1 MANTQ
6 MSSKKK
12 SVMIVCM
19 VDSIHSARWLEIYR
33 NKGIDFHIFPSTPN
47 RKIHPKIR
55 NLVED
60 SSTTDGRFKLVYR
73 LKYLSIL
80 LWAIDLVFNNR
91 FRGYLISRYAK
102 KHNVDIIHAVELNHA
117 GYMLSRASSFGLPTG
132 CKIIVT
138 SWGSDIFWFKR
149 YPKHRER
156 LASVLSIANEFIS
169 ECSRDHKFATDLGFS
184 GKFWEPTPVS
194 GGYSNDFIKTTRTKT
209 SMRKIIL
216 IKGYESFVGRASIAL
231 EAILNLTDR
240 LTEYEIHVYSAN
252 RKTQRLVKKLRLKKQ
267 LKIIVYKKHALTH
280 EQMLSLFSKARVY
293 LGVSLSDGISVS
305 LLESMV
311 TGAFP
316 IQTDTSCANE
326 WILNGETG
334 FIVKPKVDAVMNALR
349 IAISDDLMVDNAML
363 KNSSLASEKLDQT
376 VIYSRLSKLYN

>member
-1 MANTQ
+1 
-6 MSSKKK
+6 
-12 SVMIVCM
+12 MIVCM

-33 NKGIDFHIFPSTPN
+33 DKSIDFHIFPSTPN

-55 NLVED
+55 NLLEN
-60 SSTTDGRFKLVYR
+60 SSTIDGRFKLVYR

-80 LWAIDLVFNNR
+80 LWVVDLVFDNK

-102 KHNVDIIHAVELNHA
+102 KHNVDIIHAIELNHA
-117 GYMLSRASSFGLPTG
+117 GYMLSRASNFGLPTG

-138 SWGSDIFWFKR
+138 SWGSDIFWFKKFT
-149 YPKHRER
+149 KHRGR
-156 LASVLSIANEFIS
+156 LTSVLSIANEFIS
-169 ECSRDHKFATDLGFS
+169 ECSRDHKLATDLGFS
-184 GKFWEPTPVS
+184 GKFWDPTPVS
-194 GGYSNDFIKTTRTKT
+194 GGYSADFIKTARTKT

-231 EAILNLTDR
+231 EAILNLMD
-240 LTEYEIHVYSAN
+240 LLAEYEIHVYSAN
-252 RKTQRLVKKLRLKKQ
+252 RKTERLVRKLKMKKQ
-267 LKIIVYKKHALTH
+267 LKVIVYKKHALTH
-280 EQMLSLFSKARVY
+280 EQMLGLFSKARVY

-334 FIVKPKVDAVMNALR
+334 FIVKPEVDSVMDALR
-349 IAISDDLMVDNAML
+349 IAISDDILVDNAMF
-363 KNSSLASEKLDQT
+363 KNSVQASERLDET
-376 VIYSRLSKLYN
+376 VIYSRLSNLYS

>member
-1 MANTQ
+1 M
-6 MSSKKK
+6 
-12 SVMIVCM
+12 
-19 VDSIHSARWLEIYR
+19 
-33 NKGIDFHIFPSTPN
+33 
-47 RKIHPKIR
+47 
-55 NLVED
+55 
-60 SSTTDGRFKLVYR
+60 
-73 LKYLSIL
+73 
-80 LWAIDLVFNNR
+80 
-91 FRGYLISRYAK
+91 
-102 KHNVDIIHAVELNHA
+102 
-117 GYMLSRASSFGLPTG
+117 
-132 CKIIVT
+132 
-138 SWGSDIFWFKR
+138 
-149 YPKHRER
+149 
-156 LASVLSIANEFIS
+156 
-169 ECSRDHKFATDLGFS
+169 
-184 GKFWEPTPVS
+184 
-194 GGYSNDFIKTTRTKT
+194 
-209 SMRKIIL
+209 
-216 IKGYESFVGRASIAL
+216 
-231 EAILNLTDR
+231 
-240 LTEYEIHVYSAN
+240 YSAN